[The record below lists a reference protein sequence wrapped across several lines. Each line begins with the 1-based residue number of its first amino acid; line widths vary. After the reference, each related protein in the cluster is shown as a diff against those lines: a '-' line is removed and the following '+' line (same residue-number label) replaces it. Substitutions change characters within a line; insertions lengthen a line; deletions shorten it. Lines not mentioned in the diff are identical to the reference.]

1 MADSFNAPAALPP
14 IQTNGSAWSPLRE
27 PLFRSLWFAAVISY
41 TGRWM
46 QNVGAGWLMTQLTM
60 SPFMV
65 SMVQAAMTL
74 PVFLV
79 TLPAG
84 ALADMVDRRRF
95 LLVTQSWMVVAAA
108 LLGVFTLLGVVTPWI
123 VLLFTFLLGLGA
135 VVNDPGWQSIV
146 PEVVC
151 SENHAPAVALNS
163 VGFNLARAVGPALGG
178 MVIAATSSGVA
189 FLINAA
195 SLFGV
200 ILFLLRWKRPHFE
213 KAQAER
219 VLASMRAGFD
229 YARSAPIV
237 HCVLVRTG
245 AFSVAASALL
255 ALLPLIARTSCEY
268 GATGYGLLLGSF
280 GLGALAGAMLLPRMR
295 THFSVDGVVVAAI
308 VLFALMTFAAGRV
321 HIFHWLTLVLF
332 LSGAAWIAILA
343 CLNVAAQTMS
353 PPTLRARSLSMY
365 LLVLQG
371 GMAIGSA
378 AWGALATKIGV
389 PNTMLCSAIT
399 LVLGL
404 LTVRRYRLTV
414 RELEL
419 APAVV
424 RD

>member
-1 MADSFNAPAALPP
+1 MSDSIIPPVTMPANRSAL
-14 IQTNGSAWSPLRE
+14 APLRE
-27 PLFRSLWFAAVISY
+27 PLFRSLWLAAVISY

-108 LLGVFTLLGVVTPWI
+108 LLGILTLAGWVTPWVI
-123 VLLFTFLLGLGA
+123 LAFTFLLGLGA
-135 VVNDPGWQSIV
+135 VVNDPAWQSIV

-151 SENHAPAVALNS
+151 AENHAPAVALNS
-163 VGFNLARAVGPALGG
+163 AGFNLARAVGPAIGG
-178 MVIAATSSGVA
+178 MVIAATNSGIA

-200 ILFLLRWKRPHFE
+200 IVFLLRWKRPGFE
-213 KAQAER
+213 QPNTER
-219 VLASMRAGFD
+219 VLDSMRAGFR

-245 AFSVAASALL
+245 AFSIAASSLL

-280 GLGALAGAMLLPRMR
+280 GLGALAGAAALPRMR
-295 THFSVDGVVVAAI
+295 NHFSVDGVVGAAI

-321 HIFHWLTLVLF
+321 HIFQWLLGVLF
-332 LSGAAWIAILA
+332 LSGVAWIAILA

-353 PPTLRARSLSMY
+353 PPWMRARAVSMY

-371 GMAIGSA
+371 GMAIGSTF
-378 AWGALATKIGV
+378 WGALATKYGV
-389 PNTMLCSAIT
+389 PNTMLCSAAALI
-399 LVLGL
+399 LGL
-404 LTVRRYRLTV
+404 LAVRKFRLTS
-414 RELEL
+414 REL
-419 APAVV
+419 AFSPAVV

>member
-1 MADSFNAPAALPP
+1 MADSIPTPLPG
-14 IQTNGSAWSPLRE
+14 TRLNGSAWSPLRE
-27 PLFRSLWFAAVISY
+27 PLFRSLWLAAVISY

-60 SPFMV
+60 SPFKV

-95 LLVTQSWMVVAAA
+95 LLVTQSWMVGAAA
-108 LLGVFTLLGVVTPWI
+108 LLGIFTLLGWVTPGV
-123 VLLFTFLLGLGA
+123 VLVFTFLLGLGA
-135 VVNDPGWQSIV
+135 VVNDPAWQSIV

-151 SENHAPAVALNS
+151 AENHAAAVALNS
-163 VGFNLARAVGPALGG
+163 AGFNLARAVGPAIGG
-178 MVIAATSSGVA
+178 VVIAATSSGIA

-200 ILFLLRWKRPHFE
+200 IVFLLRWRRPDFQ
-213 KAQAER
+213 KAHSVRMLE
-219 VLASMRAGFD
+219 SMKAGFR

-245 AFSVAASALL
+245 AFSVAASSLL

-280 GLGALAGAMLLPRMR
+280 GLGALLGAAFLPRMR
-295 THFSVDGVVVAAI
+295 DRFSVDGVVATAV

-321 HIFHWLTLVLF
+321 HIFNWLLLILF
-332 LSGAAWIAILA
+332 LSGTAWIAILA

-353 PPTLRARSLSMY
+353 PPWLRARTLSMY
-365 LLVLQG
+365 LLILQG

-378 AWGALATKIGV
+378 LWGALATKYGV
-389 PNTMLCSAIT
+389 PTTMLLSSLALI
-399 LVLGL
+399 VGL
-404 LTVRRYRLTV
+404 AT
-414 RELEL
+414 
-419 APAVV
+419 
-424 RD
+424 

>member
-1 MADSFNAPAALPP
+1 MRV
-14 IQTNGSAWSPLRE
+14 NGSAWSPLRE
-27 PLFRSLWFAAVISY
+27 PLFRSLWIAAVVSY

-60 SPFMV
+60 SPFKV

-95 LLVTQSWMVVAAA
+95 LLVTQSWMVGAAA
-108 LLGVFTLLGVVTPWI
+108 LLGVFTLLGWVTPGV
-123 VLLFTFLLGLGA
+123 VLVFTFLLGLGA

-151 SENHAPAVALNS
+151 SENHAAAVALNS
-163 VGFNLARAVGPALGG
+163 AGFNLARAVGPAIGG
-178 MVIAATSSGVA
+178 VVIAATNSGIA

-200 ILFLLRWKRPHFE
+200 IVFLIRWKRPSVE
-213 KAQAER
+213 QAPPVR
-219 VLASMRAGFD
+219 VLESMKAGFR

-245 AFSVAASALL
+245 AFSIAASSLL
-255 ALLPLIARTSCEY
+255 ALLPLIARTSCQY

-280 GLGALAGAMLLPRMR
+280 GLGALLGAALLPRMR
-295 THFSVDGVVVAAI
+295 NRFSVDRVVATAV

-321 HIFHWLTLVLF
+321 QIFSWLLLVLF
-332 LSGAAWIAILA
+332 LSGTAWIAILA

-353 PPTLRARSLSMY
+353 PPWLRARTLSMY
-365 LLVLQG
+365 LLILQG
-371 GMAIGSA
+371 GMAVGSA
-378 AWGALATKIGV
+378 LWGALATKYGV
-389 PNTMLCSAIT
+389 PTTMLLSSLALI
-399 LVLGL
+399 VGL
-404 LTVRRYRLTV
+404 ATVRKYPLHSS
-414 RELEL
+414 ELEL
-419 APAVV
+419 TPSVV

>member
-1 MADSFNAPAALPP
+1 
-14 IQTNGSAWSPLRE
+14 
-27 PLFRSLWFAAVISY
+27 
-41 TGRWM
+41 M

-60 SPFMV
+60 SPFKV

-95 LLVTQSWMVVAAA
+95 LLVTQSWMVGAAA
-108 LLGVFTLLGVVTPWI
+108 LLGIFTLLGWVTPGV
-123 VLLFTFLLGLGA
+123 VLVFTFLLGLGA
-135 VVNDPGWQSIV
+135 VVNDPAWQSIV

-151 SENHAPAVALNS
+151 AENHAAAVALNS
-163 VGFNLARAVGPALGG
+163 AGFNLARAVGPAIGG
-178 MVIAATSSGVA
+178 VVIAATSSGIA

-200 ILFLLRWKRPHFE
+200 IVFLLRWRRPDFQ
-213 KAQAER
+213 KAHSVRMLE
-219 VLASMRAGFD
+219 SMKAGFR

-245 AFSVAASALL
+245 AFSVAASSLL

-280 GLGALAGAMLLPRMR
+280 GLGALLGAAFLPRMR
-295 THFSVDGVVVAAI
+295 DRFSVDGVVATAV

-321 HIFHWLTLVLF
+321 HIFNWLLLILF
-332 LSGAAWIAILA
+332 LSGTAWIAILA

-353 PPTLRARSLSMY
+353 PPWLRARTLSMY
-365 LLVLQG
+365 LLILQG

-378 AWGALATKIGV
+378 LWGALATKYGV
-389 PNTMLCSAIT
+389 PTTMLLSSLALI
-399 LVLGL
+399 VGL
-404 LTVRRYRLTV
+404 ATVRRYPLHSS
-414 RELEL
+414 ELEL
-419 APAVV
+419 APSVV

>member
-1 MADSFNAPAALPP
+1 MGDSVPTPLPG
-14 IQTNGSAWSPLRE
+14 TRLNGSAWSPLRE
-27 PLFRSLWFAAVISY
+27 PLFRSLWLAAVISY

-60 SPFMV
+60 SPFKV

-84 ALADMVDRRRF
+84 ALADMADRRRF
-95 LLVTQSWMVVAAA
+95 LLVTQSWMVGAAA
-108 LLGVFTLLGVVTPWI
+108 LLGIFTLLGRVTPGV
-123 VLLFTFLLGLGA
+123 VLVFTFLLGLGA
-135 VVNDPGWQSIV
+135 VVNDPAWQSIV
-146 PEVVC
+146 PEVVRT
-151 SENHAPAVALNS
+151 ENHAAAVALNS
-163 VGFNLARAVGPALGG
+163 AGFNLARAVGPAIGG
-178 MVIAATSSGVA
+178 VEVAATRPGIA

-200 ILFLLRWKRPHFE
+200 IVFLLRWKRPDFQ
-213 KAQAER
+213 KAQPVRMGE
-219 VLASMRAGFD
+219 SMKAGFR

-245 AFSVAASALL
+245 AFSVAESSLL

-280 GLGALAGAMLLPRMR
+280 GLGALFGAALLPRMR
-295 THFSVDGVVVAAI
+295 NRFSVDGVVATAV

-321 HIFHWLTLVLF
+321 QIFNWLLLILF
-332 LSGAAWIAILA
+332 LSGTAWIAILA

-353 PPTLRARSLSMY
+353 PPWLRARTLSMY
-365 LLVLQG
+365 LLILQG

-378 AWGALATKIGV
+378 LWGALATKYGV
-389 PNTMLCSAIT
+389 PTTMLLSSLA
-399 LVLGL
+399 LVVGL
-404 LTVRRYRLTV
+404 ATVRKYPLHSS
-414 RELEL
+414 ELEL
-419 APAVV
+419 APSVV

>member
-1 MADSFNAPAALPP
+1 MSDSIIPPVTMPANRSAL
-14 IQTNGSAWSPLRE
+14 APLRE
-27 PLFRSLWFAAVISY
+27 PLFRSLWLAAVISY

-108 LLGVFTLLGVVTPWI
+108 LLGILTLAGWVTPWVI
-123 VLLFTFLLGLGA
+123 LAFTFLLGLGA
-135 VVNDPGWQSIV
+135 VVNDPAWQSIV

-151 SENHAPAVALNS
+151 AENHAPAVALNS
-163 VGFNLARAVGPALGG
+163 AGFNLARAVGPAIGG
-178 MVIAATSSGVA
+178 MVIAATNSGIA

-200 ILFLLRWKRPHFE
+200 IVFLLRWKRPGFE
-213 KAQAER
+213 QPNTER
-219 VLASMRAGFD
+219 VLDSMRAGFR

-237 HCVLVRTG
+237 HCVLVRTA
-245 AFSVAASALL
+245 AFSIAASSLL

-280 GLGALAGAMLLPRMR
+280 GLGALAGAAALPRMR
-295 THFSVDGVVVAAI
+295 NHFSVDGVVGAAI

-321 HIFHWLTLVLF
+321 HIFQWLLGVLF
-332 LSGAAWIAILA
+332 LSGVAWIAILA

-353 PPTLRARSLSMY
+353 PPWMRARAVSMY

-371 GMAIGSA
+371 GMAIGSTF
-378 AWGALATKIGV
+378 WGALATKYGV
-389 PNTMLCSAIT
+389 PNTMLCSAAALI
-399 LVLGL
+399 LGL
-404 LTVRRYRLTV
+404 LAVRKFRLTS
-414 RELEL
+414 REL
-419 APAVV
+419 AFSPAVV